1 MGWNTFEAFVGEY
14 DDAILRGN
22 VNALVDSG
30 LKNLGYVY
38 FNLDGGWW
46 AYKGALRDAGGNIN
60 FNLTAATCENDP
72 PCPVYANGKAG
83 MKEFADFVRSKG
95 MKFGLYMQPTEQL
108 NTCTHLTEDVNLLKY
123 LGVEFL
129 KYDGYITSPT
139 SPCFPQMRDVL
150 DASGLQVV
158 YSVNRSHDPG
168 ELADANMWRTSG
180 DISNDWQS
188 IMNSLDT
195 VAGAASNAG
204 PGGWND
210 PDFLEVGNEGV
221 TYEQG
226 KAQFSLWAV
235 VAAPLLI
242 STDLRSA
249 TSETIEILSNTEVI
263 AVSQDVMGKA
273 GQRMGSASNQ
283 EVWSRELGDGGR
295 AVALLNRGNSAANIS
310 VNWANI
316 GVSGSQMVR
325 DLWAHA
331 DRGSFTTTYSA
342 NVPATGVVML
352 KIGGSGV
359 VPPPAP
365 GGTGGTGGAPA
376 AGGVAATGG
385 AAETGGAG
393 GAFASGGVP
402 GVTGGALGSSGGAF
416 GAGGILATG
425 GVASRGGNSGS
436 VGGGNSG
443 SLGAG
448 GAGSDASRG
457 RSSQSAGCGVSTP
470 GVARAG
476 FAGALL
482 FGILAL
488 RRRALRQL

>member
-1 MGWNTFEAFVGEY
+1 
-14 DDAILRGN
+14 
-22 VNALVDSG
+22 
-30 LKNLGYVY
+30 
-38 FNLDGGWW
+38 
-46 AYKGALRDAGGNIN
+46 
-60 FNLTAATCENDP
+60 
-72 PCPVYANGKAG
+72 
-83 MKEFADFVRSKG
+83 
-95 MKFGLYMQPTEQL
+95 
-108 NTCTHLTEDVNLLKY
+108 
-123 LGVEFL
+123 
-129 KYDGYITSPT
+129 
-139 SPCFPQMRDVL
+139 MRDVL